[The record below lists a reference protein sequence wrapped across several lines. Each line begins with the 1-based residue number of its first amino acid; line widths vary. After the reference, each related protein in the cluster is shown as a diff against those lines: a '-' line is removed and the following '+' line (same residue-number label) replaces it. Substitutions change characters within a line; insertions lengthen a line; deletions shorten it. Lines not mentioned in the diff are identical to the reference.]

1 MYDLLIIGG
10 GPAGVSAGIYAARK
24 RLKTSLVTYDF
35 GGQSVV
41 SSGIQNWIG
50 FVEISGE
57 ELAKKLK
64 EHLNAYKSDVV
75 DVTEGEKIVLI
86 ESKGDYYVATTDTG
100 RVIETKSVL
109 CTSGSNRKKL
119 PVLNADKFEHK
130 GLTYC
135 ATCDGPMFGDQD
147 VVVVG
152 GGNSAFESAVQLS
165 EYAKSVTIL
174 QRSKDYRADPVTVE
188 GVLKNPKI
196 NGITGVEFLSI
207 NGDKFV
213 DGISIKVDG
222 EVKTIPCTG
231 IFVEIGHI
239 PSTEFLDGIVDKNEM
254 GEIIIDAKTQKTSAK
269 NVWAAGDCTDVL
281 YRQNGIAVGDAIKAI
296 EDLYK
301 ELKK

>member
-86 ESKGDYYVATTDTG
+86 ESRGDYYVATTDTG